1 MDVLEIAEEIKVGK
15 RLAASQVDQLKQ
27 AIKILLDVAGYVNYD
42 DNVEAMLQDIE
53 EENKAATVGNLERLR
68 QERLSRQNKPASSG
82 KGEANWSASVG
93 QAIIG
98 NLGRGKG
105 GRFISMANVT
115 SMMNQLEK
123 QNINPEMFT
132 AMQDLLAGKE
142 VSASLL
148 QQLQAAGLAT
158 DNGQASAKAAQI
170 ITAMETGEPDKLKE
184 VLKPSGKGKSSGK
197 GSKPPKPPKPTK
209 DEITAK
215 NIEKTGSKLIEQGRL
230 TDTQL
235 ASLEKFANG
244 ETVDQSLMQEL
255 VDIGL
260 VEIDEAGYY
269 SFSSEGNSFW
279 GAMENGNLRKAL
291 DSMNKAE
298 SKIADALERIQERS
312 QTIEEEEARIT
323 AIKDEFTKLTSFP
336 EMSNFLDF
344 VNGKE
349 VDTDFTQYGL
359 TELDNN
365 GKPITTKLGKQF
377 ATAIQKGKL
386 REALDAF
393 RKAGLEVTEETEKNF
408 DNDFNEIC
416 TGFKVLSGQ
425 DDDYIVTW
433 TTNSYE
439 DREAETFTLKAI
451 TDYVQRNV
459 DNENKGTVQF
469 WHIPGSDFADTIAQM
484 ISGKFLV
491 EAHKFRKDDI
501 GTAFKEFFREYSD
514 GHDLIAPEGWGCSHG
529 FVYRKQDRQ
538 DGVYEWF
545 DKKETS
551 ILPRN
556 EAANIFTAI
565 SI

>member
-1 MDVLEIAEEIKVGK
+1 MNVEEIAEEIKVGK

-42 DNVEAMLQDIE
+42 DNIERFLQEVQAENEAI
-53 EENKAATVGNLERLR
+53 
-68 QERLSRQNKPASSG
+68 
-82 KGEANWSASVG
+82 
-93 QAIIG
+93 
-98 NLGRGKG
+98 
-105 GRFISMANVT
+105 
-115 SMMNQLEK
+115 
-123 QNINPEMFT
+123 
-132 AMQDLLAGKE
+132 
-142 VSASLL
+142 
-148 QQLQAAGLAT
+148 
-158 DNGQASAKAAQI
+158 
-170 ITAMETGEPDKLKE
+170 
-184 VLKPSGKGKSSGK
+184 
-197 GSKPPKPPKPTK
+197 
-209 DEITAK
+209 
-215 NIEKTGSKLIEQGRL
+215 LI
-230 TDTQL
+230 
-235 ASLEKFANG
+235 
-244 ETVDQSLMQEL
+244 
-255 VDIGL
+255 
-260 VEIDEAGYY
+260 
-269 SFSSEGNSFW
+269 
-279 GAMENGNLRKAL
+279 
-291 DSMNKAE
+291 
-298 SKIADALERIQERS
+298 
-312 QTIEEEEARIT
+312 
-323 AIKDEFTKLTSFP
+323 
-336 EMSNFLDF
+336 
-344 VNGKE
+344 
-349 VDTDFTQYGL
+349 
-359 TELDNN
+359 
-365 GKPITTKLGKQF
+365 
-377 ATAIQKGKL
+377 
-386 REALDAF
+386 
-393 RKAGLEVTEETEKNF
+393 ETEKNF

-551 ILPRN
+551 VLPRN